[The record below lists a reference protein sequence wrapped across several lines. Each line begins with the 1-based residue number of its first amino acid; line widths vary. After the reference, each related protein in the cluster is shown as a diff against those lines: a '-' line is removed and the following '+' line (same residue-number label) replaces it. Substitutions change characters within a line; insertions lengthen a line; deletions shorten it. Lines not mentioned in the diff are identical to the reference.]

1 MRLRLKRVSALLFS
15 IIIIF
20 SSSVI
25 YANGE
30 GTQIPVK
37 DLEYLRQIIE
47 FVKANYAGEITE
59 EELIEGAIKGVFS
72 KLDKYS
78 NYYSP
83 EEFKEFN
90 TSVSGN
96 FGGVGIQIT
105 EKDGYI
111 TVISPINGTPGAKAG
126 IKPGDRIVTVDDI
139 DIKGVTVDRATS
151 LIRGKP
157 GTQVKLGVIRKGVD
171 GIIYFNITREII
183 KVNPI
188 TYKIMDNG
196 IGYIRISQF
205 NSNTYENLK
214 NILKIFDEKNIKKL
228 IIDLRNNPGGYLD
241 EVVDVLQFFV
251 PEGPIVNIRKADGTI
266 ETYNSNLEK
275 PKYKL
280 AVLVNGGSASA
291 SEIFAGA
298 IQDSKAGII
307 IGTTTY
313 GKGTV
318 QTVFPLVDGS
328 GIKMTI
334 AEYLTPKM
342 RKVNEVGIKPDIV
355 IENTLKP
362 KVDLSKIPTLD
373 KTRKPTMGVVGLDVL
388 GAEMILE
395 ILGYKVNKPDGVF
408 DEATFEAIKK
418 FQKDHGLYS
427 YGVLDF
433 TTQDALTKAII
444 EYARPDNEDKQLQK
458 AVEVLLEE

>member
-1 MRLRLKRVSALLFS
+1 MRLKRVLVLLCV
-15 IIIIF
+15 ILIVF
-20 SSSVI
+20 SSGVM

-30 GTQIPVK
+30 KTQTK
-37 DLEYLRQIIE
+37 DLNYLKQIIE
-47 FVKANYAGEITE
+47 YIKANYAGEITE
-59 EELIEGAIKGVFS
+59 EELIEGAIEGVFN

-78 NYYSP
+78 DYYSP

-111 TVISPINGTPGAKAG
+111 TVITPIDGTPGARSG
-126 IKPGDRIVTVDDI
+126 IKPGDKIVSVDDI
-139 DIKGVTVDRATS
+139 DIKGVSVNRAVS
-151 LIRGKP
+151 LIRGEP
-157 GTQVKLGVIRKGVD
+157 GTQVKLGIMREGID
-171 GIIYFNITREII
+171 NIIYFNITRELI
-183 KVNPI
+183 KINPI

-196 IGYIRISQF
+196 LGYIKISQF

-214 NILKIFDEKNIKKL
+214 DILKIFDEKNVEKL

-241 EVVDVLQFFV
+241 EVIDVLQFFV
-251 PEGPIVNIRKADGTI
+251 PKGPIVHIKKADGTI
-266 ETYNSNLEK
+266 ETYNSNLEL

-280 AVLVNGGSASA
+280 AVLVNSGSASA

-298 IQDSKAGII
+298 IQDSKVGTI

-318 QTVFPLVDGS
+318 QSVVSLVDG
-328 GIKMTI
+328 GGMKITI
-334 AEYLTPKM
+334 AEYLTPNM
-342 RKVNEVGIKPDIV
+342 RKVNEVGIKPDIIV
-355 IENTLKP
+355 ENTTEP

-373 KTRKPTMGVVGLDVL
+373 KTRKPTVGVVGLDVL

-395 ILGYKVNKPDGVF
+395 TLGYEVNKPDGIF

-418 FQKDHGLYS
+418 FQKDQGLYS

-433 TTQDALTKAII
+433 TTQDALTRAIN
-444 EYARPDNEDKQLQK
+444 EYAKPDNVDKQLQK
-458 AVEVLLEE
+458 AVEVLLEK